1 MALVEVNFQ
10 PGPKDLR
17 SFGTIGLIATCI
29 IAALLY
35 LIKGL
40 TFGWVAAIISVGV
53 LIFISSRISLK
64 VTKGIYLT
72 FTLLTLPIGIA
83 VSYLLMGIF
92 YYLVITPVGLFF
104 RLIGRDILNRK
115 FKPHTDTYWI
125 KRNRQEDLK
134 HYFRQF

>member
-1 MALVEVNFQ
+1 MALVEVNFH
-10 PGPKDLR
+10 PTNKDLR

-29 IAALLY
+29 IATLLF

-40 TFGWVAAIISVGV
+40 AIKWCAAIIVVGA
-53 LIFISSRISLK
+53 LIFISSRVSLK
-64 VTKGIYLT
+64 LTKGIYLT

-92 YYLVITPVGLFF
+92 FYLVITPIALFF
-104 RLIGRDILNRK
+104 RLIGRDILNRN
-115 FKPHTDTYWI
+115 FEPHTDSYWI
-125 KRNRQEDLK
+125 KRKRQEDLK